1 MQTCQVM
8 LSTKADGVGN
18 EIIRDGEIEIFPR
31 AANLV
36 YSEENAIIKLSLYGE
51 QADVLREG
59 DYTLS
64 LFLKSGKTTK
74 GKIGIGGNDG
84 EILTKTHAVEYKI
97 AEDYVVAHLV
107 YDLLI
112 GGEKQE
118 MELRLL
124 AKIK

>member
-1 MQTCQVM
+1 MQACQVM
-8 LSTKADGVGN
+8 ISTKADGTGN
-18 EIIRDGEIEIFPR
+18 EIIREGEMDIFPR
-31 AANLV
+31 SANLV
-36 YSEENAIIKLSLYGE
+36 YREENALVKLSLHDAKAE
-51 QADVLREG
+51 IVREG

-64 LFLKSGKTTK
+64 LFLESGKTTK
-74 GKIGIGGNDG
+74 GTIGINGNNG

-97 AEDYVVAHLV
+97 AENYVVTRLA

-112 GGEKQE
+112 GTEKQE